1 MADHDC
7 GDILEELQEF
17 ISGEL
22 TPVNRARIEGHLDDC
37 PPCLDAFDFEADLR
51 KVIANRCHDEVPQ
64 DLRQRIAEA
73 IEAE

>member
-7 GDILEELQEF
+7 SEILEELQEF

-22 TPVNRARIEGHLDDC
+22 TPANRARIEWHLDDC
-37 PPCLDAFDFEADLR
+37 PPCLEAFDFEAELR
-51 KVIANRCHDEVPQ
+51 KVVASRCHDEVPQ